1 MIARREN
8 VFARNTQKTGQLAE
22 RCSFVII
29 SVTKTQINCV
39 ALVIQLRMLGPRS
52 FDKVRDALHFFVVLR
67 NQTFEPFA
75 IVKETR
81 FSFLSYEIHELSN
94 DRLNRRKQ
102 LRVIARAACV
112 PVAKRFP
119 VVSVSSRT
127 KNIALSREDEVR
139 ADRECEIREAG
150 FEQINR
156 TARVDRPDRAG
167 FLQFTNEFH
176 TLRVENG
183 FANAGNERPVE
194 IDAQQF
200 DW

>member
-1 MIARREN
+1 
-8 VFARNTQKTGQLAE
+8 
-22 RCSFVII
+22 
-29 SVTKTQINCV
+29 
-39 ALVIQLRMLGPRS
+39 MLGPRS

-81 FSFLSYEIHELSN
+81 FSFLSYEIHELGN

-102 LRVIARAACV
+102 LRVIARATRV

-167 FLQFTNEFH
+167 FLQF
-176 TLRVENG
+176 
-183 FANAGNERPVE
+183 ANADRDSVRDRSTSPLPFVKGERMKVRGLRRRRIGSERTLTHPSPLGRE
-194 IDAQQF
+194 RRQRL
-200 DW
+200 

>member
-1 MIARREN
+1 
-8 VFARNTQKTGQLAE
+8 
-22 RCSFVII
+22 
-29 SVTKTQINCV
+29 
-39 ALVIQLRMLGPRS
+39 
-52 FDKVRDALHFFVVLR
+52 
-67 NQTFEPFA
+67 
-75 IVKETR
+75 
-81 FSFLSYEIHELSN
+81 
-94 DRLNRRKQ
+94 
-102 LRVIARAACV
+102 VIARAARV

-167 FLQFTNEFH
+167 ALQFTNEFH

-183 FANAGNERPVE
+183 FANAGNQRPVE